1 MKIKYKESDEPL
13 HLCISSKFLDKYK
26 LACNQVQ
33 ELVSNV
39 YEEYKKYCEKTNKIP
54 VACLAIRKE
63 EGISSR
69 KSTVNNNKD
78 FDA

>member
-1 MKIKYKESDEPL
+1 
-13 HLCISSKFLDKYK
+13 
-26 LACNQVQ
+26 VQ

-39 YEEYKKYCEKTNKIP
+39 YEEYKKYCEKTNKVP
-54 VACLAIRKE
+54 VSCLAIRKE

-69 KSTVNNNKD
+69 KSTIINKQD